1 MPNVTLSSKYQI
13 VIPKEIR
20 RQLKLKSG
28 QKLTI
33 FVKERIIS
41 LVPDHPLKEFKGY
54 LRGMN
59 TEELREEKDRI

>member
-28 QKLTI
+28 QKMTI
-33 FVKERIIS
+33 LVKEGIIS